1 MNDTMLKDK
10 WALVTG
16 ASSGFGAD
24 FAKELGALG
33 CNLIL
38 TARRKDRLEQVAE
51 ELIKRYGVS
60 VKTIPMDLSDSEA
73 PQQLYD
79 QIQAEGI
86 PVDILINNAG
96 FGIHGE
102 FVTIDWQRYRELLQ
116 LNVMAVTHLTQLFGR
131 DMVARDFGYILNV
144 ASNSAYQPT
153 PLFATYGASKSF
165 VLNFSEA
172 LNYELRHTNVHC
184 TAVSPG
190 PVVTEFQQ
198 VAGQSEEQPVIR
210 FVNMKSTEV
219 ARIGIKAMLKGR
231 PSIVPGWQVSV
242 TAWVSQR
249 APRRWATAITGWLMS
264 L

>member
-1 MNDTMLKDK
+1 MNEINLKSK

-24 FAKELGALG
+24 FARELGALG

-51 ELIKRYGVS
+51 EIRQRFGVPT
-60 VKTIPMDLSDSEA
+60 KIIPMDLSDSGA

-79 QIQAEGI
+79 RIQAE
-86 PVDILINNAG
+86 DIQVNVLINNAG
-96 FGIHGE
+96 FGLYGE
-102 FVTIDWQRYRELLQ
+102 FVDIDWGREKEMLQ
-116 LNVMAVTHLTQLFGR
+116 LNIMTVAHLTKLFGR
-131 DMVARDFGYILNV
+131 DMVERDFGYILNV

-153 PLFATYGASKSF
+153 PMFATYGGSKSF

-172 LNYELRHTNVHC
+172 LNYEWRHTNVHC
-184 TAVSPG
+184 TAISPG

-198 VAGQSEEQPVIR
+198 VAGQSEQHPYVR
-210 FVNMKSTEV
+210 MVNMESAQV

-231 PSIVPGWQVSV
+231 SSIVPGWKVSV
-242 TAWVSQR
+242 TAWISQR
-249 APRRWATAITGWLMS
+249 APRRLATAVTGWLMS